1 MKDIEGREDI
11 MLLVN
16 TFYDRLQEHSDLDYL
31 FNTVAQ
37 IDWVKHLPKMY
48 DFWETLLFHKQSY
61 KGNPMKMHVALDKKS
76 PLEKA
81 HFDAWL
87 QIFEATVN
95 DLFVG
100 EKAELAKQRAN
111 SVAMSI
117 SLKTVFA

>member
-1 MKDIEGREDI
+1 
-11 MLLVN
+11 
-16 TFYDRLQEHSDLDYL
+16 
-31 FNTVAQ
+31 
-37 IDWVKHLPKMY
+37 MY
-48 DFWETLLFHKQSY
+48 DFWETLFFHKQSY
-61 KGNPMKMHVALDKKS
+61 KGNPMKMHVTLDKKS

-117 SLKTVFA
+117 FLKTVFA